1 MSVII
6 QSSCEEEVRTKL
18 GIISDTTLDEIL
30 AAVSKNQEKIGYATY
45 KNSLKGLLF
54 KKSEL
59 LQKINSLIQL
69 DSTSWMIREINS
81 YDFSI
86 MKSIGWLNLIT
97 TTEKDVQLN
106 ELLFIQ
112 FFPDSD
118 DKYNVS
124 FLHLKLMKSYL
135 F

>member
-1 MSVII
+1 M
-6 QSSCEEEVRTKL
+6 
-18 GIISDTTLDEIL
+18 
-30 AAVSKNQEKIGYATY
+30 
-45 KNSLKGLLF
+45 
-54 KKSEL
+54 